1 MALEPSMNTGPII
14 SVVVC
19 THNRAALLRQALDSL
34 AAQTL
39 ARTKYEVIV
48 VNNGSTD
55 QTPAAVREYQ
65 TDQRK
70 CSIRLVDEA
79 VLGLGYAR
87 NRGWQ
92 ASRGEYVAFMDDDA
106 KADAQW
112 LERALDQF
120 EKSRPA
126 PVAVGGQI
134 RPWYLSPKPD
144 WYKDEY
150 EVRTWGQGARH
161 LSAGESFSGSNMMFT
176 KNILQ
181 QLGGFDVGVGMRGTR
196 VSMGEET
203 VLFNKIW
210 ERLGEQA
217 ILLYA
222 PELIVYHAV
231 SSRKMTPRY
240 HLSRWFVAGQVAS
253 LLDAPTSFRNR
264 ISRVRA
270 GVTAIRGLMRSALEQ
285 RKGSTD
291 YRSWMVEQL
300 GPVALETGR
309 VLGWMGLHVPVR
321 RPEFS
326 DQQLHGSTTAHDHS
340 SRSVRWSTR

>member
-1 MALEPSMNTGPII
+1 MAWEPSMNTGPII

-65 TDQRK
+65 ADQRQ

-106 KADAQW
+106 RADAPW
-112 LERALDQF
+112 LERALDLF

-134 RPWYLSPKPD
+134 RPWYVSPKPA

-181 QLGGFDVGVGMRGTR
+181 QLGGFDVSVGMRGTR

-210 ERLGEQA
+210 DRLGEQA

-222 PELIVYHAV
+222 PEFDRV
-231 SSRKMTPRY
+231 PRREQPKND
-240 HLSRWFVAGQVAS
+240 S
-253 LLDAPTSFRNR
+253 PISFEPLVRR
-264 ISRVRA
+264 RA
-270 GVTAIRGLMRSALEQ
+270 GGL
-285 RKGSTD
+285 
-291 YRSWMVEQL
+291 
-300 GPVALETGR
+300 
-309 VLGWMGLHVPVR
+309 
-321 RPEFS
+321 
-326 DQQLHGSTTAHDHS
+326 
-340 SRSVRWSTR
+340 

>member
-1 MALEPSMNTGPII
+1 M
-14 SVVVC
+14 
-19 THNRAALLRQALDSL
+19 
-34 AAQTL
+34 
-39 ARTKYEVIV
+39 
-48 VNNGSTD
+48 
-55 QTPAAVREYQ
+55 
-65 TDQRK
+65 
-70 CSIRLVDEA
+70 
-79 VLGLGYAR
+79 
-87 NRGWQ
+87 
-92 ASRGEYVAFMDDDA
+92 
-106 KADAQW
+106 
-112 LERALDQF
+112 
-120 EKSRPA
+120 
-126 PVAVGGQI
+126 
-134 RPWYLSPKPD
+134 SPKPA

-181 QLGGFDVGVGMRGTR
+181 QLGGFDVSVGMRGTR

-210 ERLGEQA
+210 DRLGEQA

-240 HLSRWFVAGQVAS
+240 HLSRWFVAGQVACR
-253 LLDAPTSFRNR
+253 LDAPTSFRNR
-264 ISRVRA
+264 ISRLRA

-285 RKGSTD
+285 RKGFTD

-321 RPEFS
+321 RPEFP
-326 DQQLHGSTTAHDHS
+326 DQQLNGSTAAHDHS
-340 SRSVRWSTR
+340 SRAVRWSTR